1 MINQMT
7 LRRVPDAIEKGIRG
21 RARSTGHS
29 LNRVVI
35 ELLEDVLK
43 VRPSPKK
50 RRDISRFAGQW
61 SPEESAAFDR
71 NTLIFEH
78 IDEETWKT

>member
-1 MINQMT
+1 MISQMT
-7 LRRVPDAIEKGIRG
+7 LRQIPDAIEKGIRG
-21 RARSTGHS
+21 RARSTGRS
-29 LNRVVI
+29 MNRVMI
-35 ELLEDVLK
+35 DLLEEVLN
-43 VRPSPKK
+43 VRPASTK

-61 SPEESAAFDR
+61 SPEECAAFDR